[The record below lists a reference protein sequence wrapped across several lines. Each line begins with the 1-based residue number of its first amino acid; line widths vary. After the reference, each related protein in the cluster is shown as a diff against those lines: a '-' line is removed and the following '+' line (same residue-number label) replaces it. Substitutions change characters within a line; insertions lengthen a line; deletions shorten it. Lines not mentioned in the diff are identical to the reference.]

1 MKEIILTIASC
12 NECPYMETDLNSGD
26 DYCAEGHIGYITIH
40 DTAVILEN
48 CPLIDEEVLKDAEG

>member
-26 DYCAEGHIGYITIH
+26 DYCNENTMGYLIIY

-48 CPLIDEEVLKDAEG
+48 CPLIDEEVLEDAEG

>member
-1 MKEIILTIASC
+1 MKEIIFTIASC

-26 DYCAEGHIGYITIH
+26 DYCAENTMGYPVIS